1 MYRKMSKLGFIRS
14 GILKKLNI
22 NYRVVFIDN
31 ESLQEVASFM
41 LTMRKLYILLSTL
54 FVVIVTLTVCVLLL
68 TPLKYYVPGY
78 GNDKTHLQ
86 VIKLKRNMD
95 SLSDLVAAQ
104 QAYEANLRN
113 IVSGNYNGHLDT
125 TMLDMNL
132 VKKEEMSI
140 FPQTDE
146 IKKKA
151 IEDVN
156 TENKKDRKKVKRE

>member
-1 MYRKMSKLGFIRS
+1 MSKLAFIRS

-22 NYRVVFIDN
+22 NYRVVFIDD
-31 ESLQEVASFM
+31 ESLQEVASFK

-78 GNDKTHLQ
+78 GSNKTHMQ
-86 VIKLKRNMD
+86 VVRLKRNVD
-95 SLSDLVAAQ
+95 SLSDLVSAQ
-104 QAYEANLRN
+104 QTYEDNIRK
-113 IVSGNYNGHLDT
+113 IVSGGYSGSSDT
-125 TMLDMNL
+125 ARLDMNL
-132 VKKEEMSI
+132 VRKEDMSI

-151 IEDVN
+151 MEEVKQ
-156 TENKKDRKKVKRE
+156 EKQKKKND

>member
-1 MYRKMSKLGFIRS
+1 MGKLGFIRS

-22 NYRVVFIDN
+22 NYRVVFIDA
-31 ESLQEVASFM
+31 ESLQEVASFK

-78 GNDKTHLQ
+78 GNDKTHMQ
-86 VIKLKRNMD
+86 MVKIKRSMD

-104 QAYEANLRN
+104 QAYEANIRE
-113 IVSGNYNGHLDT
+113 IVSGNYKGSPDT
-125 TMLDMNL
+125 TKLDMNL

-151 IEDVN
+151 MEDVK
-156 TENKKDRKKVKRE
+156 TDNKNSKKNVKPE

>member
-1 MYRKMSKLGFIRS
+1 MSKLAFIRS

-22 NYRVVFIDN
+22 NYRVVFIDD
-31 ESLQEVASFM
+31 ESLQEVASFK

-78 GNDKTHLQ
+78 GSDKTHMQ
-86 VIKLKRNMD
+86 VIRLKRNMD

-104 QAYEANLRN
+104 QLYEDNIKN
-113 IVSGNYNGHLDT
+113 IVRGTYNGQPDT
-125 TMLDMNL
+125 TKLDLNQ
-132 VKKEEMSI
+132 VRKEEMSI

-151 IEDVN
+151 IEEVRQ
-156 TENKKDRKKVKRE
+156 ENKAKKNAK

>member
-1 MYRKMSKLGFIRS
+1 MRKIGFIRS
-14 GILKKLNI
+14 GVLKKLNI
-22 NYRVVFIDN
+22 NYRVVFIDA
-31 ESLQEVASFM
+31 ESLQEVASFR

-78 GNDKTHLQ
+78 GSNKTHMQ
-86 VIKLKRNMD
+86 IVRLKRNMD

-104 QAYEANLRN
+104 QEYEANIRKV
-113 IVSGNYNGHLDT
+113 VSGNYTGSSDT
-125 TMLDMNL
+125 TRLDMNL

-151 IEDVN
+151 MEDVK
-156 TENKKDRKKVKRE
+156 TEDKKKEK

>member
-1 MYRKMSKLGFIRS
+1 MGKLGFIRS

-31 ESLQEVASFM
+31 ESLQEVASFK
-41 LTMRKLYILLSTL
+41 LTMRKLYILLSTF

-78 GNDKTHLQ
+78 GSDKTHMQ
-86 VIKLKRNMD
+86 VIRMKRNMD

-104 QAYEANLRN
+104 QVYQDNIRN
-113 IVSGNYNGHLDT
+113 IVAGSYHGHTDT
-125 TMLDMNL
+125 AMLDMNL

-146 IKKKA
+146 IKQKA
-151 IEDVN
+151 IEDVKQ
-156 TENKKDRKKVKRE
+156 ENKQQKKKIRQQE